1 MKRMFL
7 LFSHK
12 LTASQE
18 ADAKKNLR
26 VEEFV
31 YLNEKL
37 QKVWSNVPP
46 NIKDNDLKEYLN
58 PIKEY
63 LRENIR
69 VNDIVLVQGDFGA
82 TCYMVRVVKELGG
95 VAVYATTKRDVLEIK
110 VGDKIEKKSIFEHVM
125 FRKYF

>member
-18 ADAKKNLR
+18 ADAKDSFG
-26 VEEFV
+26 VGEFV

-46 NIKDNDLKEYLN
+46 NLSDLKEYLE
-58 PIKEY
+58 PIVEFLKSS
-63 LRENIR
+63 LRSGD
-69 VNDIVLVQGDFGA
+69 VVLVQGDFGA
-82 TCYMVRVVKELGG
+82 TCYMARVVKELGG
-95 VAVYATTKRDVLEIK
+95 VAVYATTKRDVVEIK
-110 VGDKIEKKSIFEHVM
+110 VGDKIEKKSVFEHVM
-125 FRKYF
+125 FREYF

>member
-18 ADAKKNLR
+18 ANAKDSLE
-26 VEEFV
+26 VGEFI
-31 YLNEKL
+31 YLDEKL

-46 NIKDNDLKEYLN
+46 NLRDLKEYLK
-58 PIKEY
+58 PIVEFLKSS
-63 LRENIR
+63 LRSG
-69 VNDIVLVQGDFGA
+69 DLALVQGDFGA
-82 TCYMVRVVKELGG
+82 TCYMARVIKELGG
-95 VAVYATTKRDVLEIK
+95 EAVYATTKRDVVEIR
-110 VGDKIEKKSIFEHVM
+110 VGDKIEKKSVFEHVM

>member
-18 ADAKKNLR
+18 ADAKDSLG
-26 VEEFV
+26 VGEFV
-31 YLNEKL
+31 YLDEKL

-46 NIKDNDLKEYLN
+46 DMDN
-58 PIKEY
+58 IKEY
-63 LRENIR
+63 LDPIIEFLKSSLKSGD
-69 VNDIVLVQGDFGA
+69 VVLVQGDFGA
-82 TCYMVRVVKELGG
+82 TCYVARVVKELGG
-95 VAVYATTKRDVLEIK
+95 VAVYATTKRDVVEIK
-110 VGDKIEKKSIFEHVM
+110 VGDKIEKKSVFEHVI

>member
-31 YLNEKL
+31 YLDEEL

-46 NIKDNDLKEYLN
+46 NLSDLKEYLK
-58 PIKEY
+58 PIVEFLKSS
-63 LRENIR
+63 LRSGD
-69 VNDIVLVQGDFGA
+69 VVLVQGDFGA
-82 TCYMVRVVKELGG
+82 TCYMARVVKELGG
-95 VAVYATTKRDVLEIK
+95 VAVYATTKRDVVEIK

-125 FRKYF
+125 FRRYF

>member
-18 ADAKKNLR
+18 ADAKDSLG
-26 VEEFV
+26 VGEFV
-31 YLNEKL
+31 YLDEKL

-46 NIKDNDLKEYLN
+46 DMDN
-58 PIKEY
+58 IKEY
-63 LRENIR
+63 LDPIIEFLKSSLKSGD
-69 VNDIVLVQGDFGA
+69 VVLVQGDFGA
-82 TCYMVRVVKELGG
+82 TCYVARVVKELGG
-95 VAVYATTKRDVLEIK
+95 VAVYATTKRDVVEIK
-110 VGDKIEKKSIFEHVM
+110 VGDKIEKKSVFEHVM

>member
-18 ADAKKNLR
+18 ADAKDSFG
-26 VEEFV
+26 VGEFV

-46 NIKDNDLKEYLN
+46 SLEDLKEYLE
-58 PIKEY
+58 PIVDFLKDSLNSED
-63 LRENIR
+63 
-69 VNDIVLVQGDFGA
+69 VVLVQGDFGA
-82 TCYMVRVVKELGG
+82 TCYMARVVKELGG
-95 VAVYATTKRDVLEIK
+95 VAVYATTKRDVVEIK
-110 VGDKIEKKSIFEHVM
+110 VGDKIEKKSVFEHVM
-125 FRKYF
+125 FREYF

>member
-18 ADAKKNLR
+18 ADAKDSLE
-26 VEEFV
+26 VGEFV
-31 YLNEKL
+31 YLDQEL

-46 NIKDNDLKEYLN
+46 NLSDLKEYLE
-58 PIKEY
+58 PIVEFLKSS
-63 LRENIR
+63 LRSGD
-69 VNDIVLVQGDFGA
+69 VVLVQGDFGA
-82 TCYMVRVVKELGG
+82 TCYMARVVKELGG
-95 VAVYATTKRDVLEIK
+95 VAVYATTKRDVVEIK

-125 FRKYF
+125 FRKYI